1 MKKSFFKYN
10 FYLILFTLIQF
21 SACTETKIIYRDKVY
36 YEIPAELKY
45 PEQKNKFLNEYSKY
59 ISQRKIFL
67 DAGHGGS
74 DRKNIGINKLVVEA
88 DINLN
93 VVLFL
98 KEFLIETGV
107 EVYLSRETDK
117 TVDLKLRSLM
127 ADSIGADI
135 FISIHHNAPADSGD
149 TTTNY
154 TSTYYHATELDYE
167 YNPCE
172 RDIARYIQRDLS
184 YAMRNPGGLGSFDG
198 TYSDYSVYPG
208 KGFSVLRE
216 THIPSVLVEC
226 GFHTNYYEE
235 KRLFLEEFNRIEAWG
250 IFRGLCRYFAN
261 SIPEIISSEELS
273 DEHTFSFF
281 LKDDIGIEAESI
293 IVLLDKI
300 KYNNFT
306 YSTET
311 GLLTIIGDAL
321 TAGEHELKIIVAN
334 KRGNHSFPFTKKI
347 FSNL

>member
-1 MKKSFFKYN
+1 
-10 FYLILFTLIQF
+10 LIQF

-59 ISQRKIFL
+59 ISERKIFL

-98 KEFLIETGV
+98 KEFLIETGAT
-107 EVYLSRETDK
+107 VYLSRDTDT
-117 TVDLKLRSLM
+117 TVDLKLRSQL
-127 ADSIGADI
+127 ADSSRADI

-172 RDIARYIQRDLS
+172 RDIARFIQRDLS

-216 THIPSVLVEC
+216 TNIPSVLVEC

-235 KRLFLEEFNRIEAWG
+235 KRLSIEEFNRIEAWG

-261 SIPEIISSEELS
+261 SIPDIISSEEFS
-273 DEHTFSFF
+273 DKNNFSFF
-281 LKDDIGIEAESI
+281 LKDDIGIETESI

-306 YSTET
+306 YNIQT

-321 TAGEHELKIIVAN
+321 TSGEHEIKIIVAN

-347 FSNL
+347 IINP

>member
-1 MKKSFFKYN
+1 MKKSLFKYK

-21 SACTETKIIYRDKVY
+21 AACTEITIIYRDKVY

-45 PEQKNKFLNEYSKY
+45 PEQKNKFINEYSKY
-59 ISQRKIFL
+59 ISKRKIFL

-74 DRKNIGINKLVVEA
+74 DRKNIGINNLVVEA

-98 KEFLIETGV
+98 KEFLIEAGAS
-107 EVYLSRETDK
+107 VYLSRDTDT
-117 TVDLKLRSLM
+117 TVDLKLRSQL
-127 ADSIGADI
+127 ADNSSADI
-135 FISIHHNAPADSGD
+135 FVSIHHNAPADSGD

-154 TSTYYHATELDYE
+154 TSTYYHATESDYE

-172 RDIARYIQRDLS
+172 KEIARFIQRDLS

-216 THIPSVLVEC
+216 TNIPSVLVEC

-235 KRLFLEEFNRIEAWG
+235 KRLSIKEFNRIEAWG

-261 SIPEIISSEELS
+261 STPDIISSEEFS
-273 DEHTFSFF
+273 DKKNFPFF
-281 LKDDIGIEAESI
+281 LKDDIGIETESI

-300 KYNNFT
+300 KYNNFS
-306 YSTET
+306 YDIET

-321 TAGEHELKIIVAN
+321 TVGEHEIKIIVAN

-347 FSNL
+347 IINP